1 MKVDLIAGFPGSG
14 KTVWID
20 RYIRYL
26 KNKGLKV
33 RVIQMDFSPVGVDA
47 AMLEKTGCEIVDLSG
62 VCLRCG
68 GAAKF
73 QSMLIR
79 GAMDGC
85 DRVIVEAPGI
95 YDAGEFFDVMELQEV
110 KACCRAGSMLTVLD
124 PLSGEAFAG
133 GAGYLT
139 FTQIFSAGTLWIS
152 KREQAREAQE
162 EQLLEQADGLLK
174 ERGFAP
180 VSRERICRKPLDQL
194 EGKDFEAFL
203 EGGCRF
209 PGYSR
214 ERNRLGLEF
223 ESRETAD
230 LCENREDLEKRV
242 RRLMSDPALG
252 KVLRVKGHMQDLE
265 RNWYEVSG
273 FPGGVRVEPAETGR
287 GICSVVG
294 RQLRGKVL
302 AEAFIPRKSV
312 REKKYV

>member
-1 MKVDLIAGFPGSG
+1 M
-14 KTVWID
+14 
-20 RYIRYL
+20 
-26 KNKGLKV
+26 

-47 AMLEKTGCEIVDLSG
+47 AMLEKNRLRDRRSLRRLSA
-62 VCLRCG
+62 LRRSG
-68 GAAKF
+68 KISEYADPG
-73 QSMLIR
+73 R
-79 GAMDGC
+79 MDGC

-95 YDAGEFFDVMELQEV
+95 YDAGEFFDAMELQEV

-230 LCENREDLEKRV
+230 LCENREDLEKRGA
-242 RRLMSDPALG
+242 PADVGSGVG
-252 KVLRVKGHMQDLE
+252 K
-265 RNWYEVSG
+265 G
-273 FPGGVRVEPAETGR
+273 F
-287 GICSVVG
+287 
-294 RQLRGKVL
+294 
-302 AEAFIPRKSV
+302 
-312 REKKYV
+312 